1 MLRKFL
7 VLFFVTSALIFAQTP
22 SSTNFGNQ
30 PGTMLSNGKL
40 QLVVLT
46 KGGSIASVVMSDD
59 PEKLNPM
66 WNTTGRGGEFNGIN
80 GHFVAV
86 DGFGQPSAE
95 ERAAGLPQHG
105 EGHTLQY
112 DLKSERT
119 GNTSSLTLTGLMPI
133 VQENFTRAYSMVEG
147 ENVIYVDSKLENLMG
162 FDRPVNWA
170 EHATVQAP
178 FVAPGKTTIALSGTR
193 SQNRNYLANQQ
204 TGRGGA
210 GRAGAGRGGA
220 GNQRRLV
227 AGKDFTWPL
236 A

>member
-1 MLRKFL
+1 MTRIPRISRIGHLNMLRQFL
-7 VLFFVTSALIFAQTP
+7 VLFFVTSAQIFAQTP
-22 SSTNFGNQ
+22 WSTNFCNQ

-112 DLKSERT
+112 DLKP
-119 GNTSSLTLTGLMPI
+119 SS
-133 VQENFTRAYSMVEG
+133 
-147 ENVIYVDSKLENLMG
+147 D
-162 FDRPVNWA
+162 
-170 EHATVQAP
+170 
-178 FVAPGKTTIALSGTR
+178 
-193 SQNRNYLANQQ
+193 ANSSSI
-204 TGRGGA
+204 TMTA
-210 GRAGAGRGGA
+210 I
-220 GNQRRLV
+220 
-227 AGKDFTWPL
+227 
-236 A
+236 